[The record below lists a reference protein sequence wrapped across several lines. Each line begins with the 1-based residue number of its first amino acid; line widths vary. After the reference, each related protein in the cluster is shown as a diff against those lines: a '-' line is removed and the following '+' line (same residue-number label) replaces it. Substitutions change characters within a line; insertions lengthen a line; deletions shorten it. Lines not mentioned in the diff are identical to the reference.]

1 MFIIKGYT
9 VVTVMSIDL
18 LYINYPTHNPSPP
31 QFTPSAG
38 PVNGGTTLTIEGL
51 NIGADRGH
59 LDHVRVGDVNCAII
73 EYIPGVM

>member
-1 MFIIKGYT
+1 MPGHLRYRPLSCLT
-9 VVTVMSIDL
+9 TP
-18 LYINYPTHNPSPP
+18 PTTPP

-38 PVNGGTTLTIEGL
+38 PVNGGTILTIEGL